1 MCHVTRY
8 CNMNGPD
15 HIWCGGIQQFTY
27 NPSLSCG
34 NGLDCKT
41 QVRVGHAN
49 MLLGVIIPIDL
60 TKVLCIDLTTGL
72 GLGYVVSQG
81 RLT

>member
-1 MCHVTRY
+1 
-8 CNMNGPD
+8 
-15 HIWCGGIQQFTY
+15 
-27 NPSLSCG
+27 
-34 NGLDCKT
+34 
-41 QVRVGHAN
+41 